1 MECRDVRRLA
11 DAYLSGQLLVETAH
25 AIGAHL
31 DTCPACRAEVDGL
44 RRLRAGVQ
52 SAVRGATDVPMRPEF
67 AAAMRERLRT
77 MAGQPEPAAAPAVA
91 PLTPPPPE
99 LAQPAEPVAS
109 PVPASRTARRSW
121 LALAAAAVL
130 AVGVERGVHQWGA
143 RAWTSLLMTVAGDH
157 QNCALTFALGE
168 EPIPLEDAGIRFG
181 GASRALAG
189 VPLPTATASGQ
200 PLVVVERHSCAFGG
214 ERFVHLVLRYKGET
228 VSVLVTDDPRPRL
241 ASIGRGADGTLGDV
255 RTEGAFTL
263 TSFTSGRHAAFVVS
277 ALAAPDLRD
286 VASSLSAAITPALAG
301 A

>member
-77 MAGQPEPAAAPAVA
+77 MAGEPEPAMAPAVA
-91 PLTPPPPE
+91 PVTPPPPE
-99 LAQPAEPVAS
+99 AVAS
-109 PVPASRTARRSW
+109 PVPAPRTARRSW

-157 QNCALTFALGE
+157 QNCALTFALSE
-168 EPIPLEDAGIRFG
+168 EPIPLADAGARFG
-181 GASRALAG
+181 GASRALAA

-200 PLVVVERHSCAFGG
+200 PLVVVERHSCAFRG